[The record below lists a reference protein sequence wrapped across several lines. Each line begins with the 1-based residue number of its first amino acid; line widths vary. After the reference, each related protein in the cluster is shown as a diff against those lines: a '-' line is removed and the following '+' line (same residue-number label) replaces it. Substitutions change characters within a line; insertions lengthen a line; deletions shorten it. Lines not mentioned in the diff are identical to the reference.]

1 MKRNII
7 YILVIVTVLFSS
19 CSNDFFETSPAT
31 QITTQEVYSSVDNI
45 DAVLNSAIKYLL
57 ESSTSQDNPGLPAI
71 FLTHEVMGE
80 DAIARDGRYG
90 YRDSYPYRDPF
101 DNTTRRCLF
110 FWTLQYTSID
120 HANNVIANVDE
131 ANGTKFKYL
140 KGQAYALRAFNYLNL
155 VRQYQFTYVKDATAI
170 AVPIYTEPTT
180 PGTVPQGI
188 STVQEVYDQVISDL
202 KEAERLLP
210 GFQRTEKNRPD
221 INVVYGLLAR
231 AYLTQEKWQLAADYA
246 AKARIGYPIMTPQQ
260 YTEGF
265 SDVANPEW
273 IWGHPQTR
281 TQNKG
286 GSSFLAYIET
296 TPYTVNAQ
304 GVNIY
309 YGYNSIVPDPH
320 FVELFEPNDIRRSL
334 FKIATQPSE
343 ALYALY
349 TYGKF
354 KNKYPDHD
362 GHIILMRSSEHLL
375 IEAESKARLH
385 DVESAVNLLNE
396 LRVKRNLSE
405 LSASAYNESQI
416 INEILLERRK
426 ELWGEGFR
434 LYDILRLQIAPVRIE
449 TDETFIND
457 DGKTA
462 TVKGHWITKFP
473 DGSDLSPNSPYYLFP
488 IPINEINNN
497 PNLNKNTRSAF
508 VKAESR

>member
-1 MKRNII
+1 MKSKLII
-7 YILVIVTVLFSS
+7 YILVGFSILLSS
-19 CSNDFFETSPAT
+19 CNDEFFETSPAT

-45 DAVLNSAIKYLL
+45 DAVLNSSIKYLL

-90 YRDSYPYRDPF
+90 FRDSYPYRDPF

-120 HANNVIANVDE
+120 HANNVIANIDE
-131 ANGTKFKYL
+131 ASGEKFKHL
-140 KGQAYALRAFNYLNL
+140 KGQAYALRAYNYLNL
-155 VRQYQFTYVKDATAI
+155 VRQYQFTYIKDANAI
-170 AVPIYTEPTT
+170 AVPIYTNPTT
-180 PGTVPQGI
+180 PSTEPLPR
-188 STVQEVYDQVISDL
+188 STVQQVYDQIISDL
-202 KEAERLLP
+202 TDAERLLP
-210 GFQRTEKNRPD
+210 GFKREVKNRLD
-221 INVVYGLLAR
+221 INVVYGLFAR
-231 AYLTQEKWQLAADYA
+231 TYLTLEKWQLAADYA
-246 AKARIGYPIMTPQQ
+246 AKARAGYPLMTPQQ

-265 SDVANPEW
+265 SDVSNPEW

-296 TPYTVNAQ
+296 TPYTTDAK
-304 GVNIY
+304 GVNLY

-320 FVELFEPNDIRRSL
+320 FVEQFDSNDIRRSL

-354 KNKYPDHD
+354 RNKYPDHD
-362 GHIILMRSSEHLL
+362 GHIVLMRSSEQLL

-385 DVESAVNLLNE
+385 DVTGAVNVLNE

-405 LSASAYNESQI
+405 LSASAYNESQLI
-416 INEILLERRK
+416 DEILLERRK

-434 LYDILRLQIAPVRIE
+434 LYDILRLQIAPVRTE
-449 TDETFIND
+449 TNETFVND
-457 DGKTA
+457 EGKTA
-462 TVKGHWITKFP
+462 DVKGHWITKFP
-473 DGSDLSPNSPYYLFP
+473 DGSSLSVNSPYYLFP
-488 IPINEINNN
+488 IPMNEINNN
-497 PNLNKNTRSAF
+497 PNLNN
-508 VKAESR
+508 